1 MQNASIAWKQL
12 AGCSTEY
19 FILNFIC

>member
-12 AGCSTEY
+12 AGCTTEY